1 MAGIKVKIK
10 SNNGTLD
17 FYFNSGDQSLIITKY
32 KSKSKYKDNKDDIS
46 LGLLED
52 SFIDQFLEK
61 DKETGKTLVDQLIED
76 HGLIV
81 PVTEKNNWPGLKKI
95 KDEWTLDESRYE
107 LFSNL
112 SELSNVVLR
121 LNFNSIEIERE

>member
-46 LGLLED
+46 LG
-52 SFIDQFLEK
+52 S
-61 DKETGKTLVDQLIED
+61 T
-76 HGLIV
+76 
-81 PVTEKNNWPGLKKI
+81 
-95 KDEWTLDESRYE
+95 ESRNE

-112 SELSNVVLR
+112 SELSNVLLR